1 MKGILRTVVAAGSVA
16 ALGVLAYRV
25 LLTDEAKDALRSSV
39 SEVKNSV
46 ASVNSVLGDE
56 RDKSAEVAANQRRTQ
71 MQWESLGF

>member
-56 RDKSAEVAANQRRTQ
+56 RDKSAEVAENQRRTQ

>member
-1 MKGILRTVVAAGSVA
+1 MKGILRTIVAAGAVT

-56 RDKSAEVAANQRRTQ
+56 RDKSAEVAANQRRTR

>member
-71 MQWESLGF
+71 MQWELLGF